1 MVDFA
6 SRYISEVESSKGFVG
21 GAGRAATGT
30 MKDIGKT
37 FSKEN
42 LVRSFFGGN
51 DIISAAIRSQ
61 FGVKKKPTKE
71 KPATQPERI
80 DSGKTGGGAVID
92 VTTIK
97 IIAKNSMSLPG
108 IARDMNV
115 LRQNLQKLVKIWGDK
130 DTKAATGA
138 DAQFLKEG
146 EREKKVEVESEAER
160 AKDIEFFKTEDA
172 REAAME
178 DRGGDQK
185 ATVISGEKPSD
196 KKEGGFLGSF
206 IPNFAKNFIA
216 GFKKLFVGG
225 KLTKIL
231 GKVFTKIFLPLT
243 IVATLFSG
251 ITAGFKKY
259 QETGSFKDAIVAGL
273 GGMLNFI
280 TFGLVGEKE
289 LKNVFDSVSS
299 FLDPI
304 MDKISEIFTGIK
316 NFFIKLFGG
325 KVDVKDD
332 TPAKVEKPKPQ
343 MPDTKEFLPNKE
355 QAKAE
360 MMSVVRG
367 EPTKEVG
374 VMRAGEP
381 TKEVGVMRAGEP
393 TKEIGEKDITAM
405 AERAG
410 VPKGAMGDLKGIV
423 ESGKTGGFE
432 AMFAKAREFEQK
444 YPAPPP
450 TPESPVPLTAEG
462 IPLDQAQRNFELNT
476 ALTGRAS
483 AALGVPLELP
493 APPTPAASPSPM
505 SEPPPPT
512 PSPTPAL
519 SKEEKIKQLEENIEN
534 NKKRFARREENAKR
548 HIESFS
554 RRYANDPDR
563 VKELKNDYEAT
574 LKTEKVEMESANES
588 YRKEIDTLKKMPDDG
603 SVSSPGTTPSP
614 ATSAPAPGPAGGA
627 PAATPSGGG
636 GGGASVSAAAT
647 ESAPAPI
654 TAEPPTSGSSLS
666 TASSEIAE
674 AQRME
679 SAAEVGSMVNAPVTN
694 NSTGTTG
701 QQPKKQTANVF
712 NEELANLLGGIR
724 I

>member
-1 MVDFA
+1 MADFA
-6 SRYISEVESSKGFVG
+6 SRYISEVEAGKGFVG
-21 GAGRAATGT
+21 GAKSAATGT

-42 LVRSFFGGN
+42 LVRSFFGGD
-51 DIISAAIRSQ
+51 DIFSAAIRSQ
-61 FGVKKKPTKE
+61 FGVKKKPSKE
-71 KPATQPERI
+71 KPATATQPERI
-80 DSGKTGGGAVID
+80 DGGKTSGAIID

-146 EREKKVEVESEAER
+146 ERDKKLEVESEEER
-160 AKDIEFFKTEDA
+160 AKALDFFKQEDA
-172 REAAME
+172 REAEME
-178 DRGGDQK
+178 KDRGGDQK
-185 ATVISGEKPSD
+185 ATAISGEKPEA

-206 IPNFAKNFIA
+206 IPNFAKNFIS
-216 GFKKLFVGG
+216 GFKKLFTGG

-231 GKVFTKIFLPLT
+231 GKVFTKVFLPLT
-243 IVATLFSG
+243 IIATLFSG

-273 GGMLNFI
+273 GGMLDFI
-280 TFGLVGEKE
+280 TFGLVGEEE
-289 LKNVFDSVSS
+289 LRNVFESVSK

-325 KVDVKDD
+325 TVDVKDD
-332 TPAKVEKPKPQ
+332 TPTKVDKSKPET
-343 MPDTKEFLPNKE
+343 PDTKQFLPNKD
-355 QAKAE
+355 AKTGPDGVTA
-360 MMSVVRG
+360 SK
-367 EPTKEVG
+367 EPKTGPDGALPSKEEIKTG
-374 VMRAGEP
+374 IMKTAGL
-381 TKEVGVMRAGEP
+381 EP
-393 TKEIGEKDITAM
+393 TKEIGEKDVTAM

-410 VPKGAMGDLKGIV
+410 VPKGVMGDLGGV
-423 ESGKTGGFE
+423 LEAGKTGGFE
-432 AMFAKAREFEQK
+432 AMIAKAKELEQK

-483 AALGVPLELP
+483 AALGMPLEAPKAPEP
-493 APPTPAASPSPM
+493 AKAPAASTPTVTPESDSEVKKLQEYFNRPENAAMLSRLEEIQWRINVIRRGMSSTKFLLRDETDPTKIKELQNSIKLQEAGLDAARSQKRSILDEARKSLGMGPEKGSIMSPSA
-505 SEPPPPT
+505 
-512 PSPTPAL
+512 TPAT
-519 SKEEKIKQLEENIEN
+519 
-534 NKKRFARREENAKR
+534 
-548 HIESFS
+548 ES
-554 RRYANDPDR
+554 P
-563 VKELKNDYEAT
+563 E
-574 LKTEKVEMESANES
+574 
-588 YRKEIDTLKKMPDDG
+588 
-603 SVSSPGTTPSP
+603 
-614 ATSAPAPGPAGGA
+614 APGASS
-627 PAATPSGGG
+627 SGGG
-636 GGGASVSAAAT
+636 GGSSRGGTVSAMAGG

-654 TAEPPTSGSSLS
+654 TAEPPTSGASLS

-679 SAAEVGSMVNAPVTN
+679 SAAEQGSIVNAPTTN
-694 NSTGTTG
+694 NKLASDKTKSVVADVYNSDFAKMLATT
-701 QQPKKQTANVF
+701 
-712 NEELANLLGGIR
+712 
-724 I
+724 